1 MSKVAPGAPEYISH
15 VSDSLRGVVMRLCPG
30 RRRSSSAWISSLLIG
45 RRGGT
50 PSTTQP
56 TPLPCD
62 SPNVDTRNSVPNV
75 LPVACTTS
83 RLALQ
88 GLCCALWTRHCRL
101 WPLGSRALGPIT
113 CCARA
118 WLATPMRKGVNLLLP
133 AYFSLFVPMCATRT
147 VELLPLLLRKLASQV
162 QHCAK
167 SLCRGHT
174 PTHPEAPRSA
184 LGNACLGNS
193 DNYRLYCLL
202 YSV

>member
-1 MSKVAPGAPEYISH
+1 MPFNSLLVPARHSCLQLQVRLFCTLWYSVAWLPLPEQDLSKVAPGAPEYISH

-88 GLCCALWTRHCRL
+88 GICCALWTRHCRL

-118 WLATPMRKGVNLLLP
+118 WLATAAARQTQPCCFFLTFPSFFLCAPRERLTLSH
-133 AYFSLFVPMCATRT
+133 SLA
-147 VELLPLLLRKLASQV
+147 RKLGFGRCNRA
-162 QHCAK
+162 
-167 SLCRGHT
+167 
-174 PTHPEAPRSA
+174 
-184 LGNACLGNS
+184 
-193 DNYRLYCLL
+193 
-202 YSV
+202 